1 MPEKQTR
8 LTLAMESGIPFPEMV
23 SEGVLTPTDSV
34 SLAGSGEDIANDAV
48 SSKGGDNGRPYDVLS
63 ESEGM
68 MTPASWSEVG
78 SVVSENDVQ
87 HNEPLRA

>member
-1 MPEKQTR
+1 MSPAAPMSE
-8 LTLAMESGIPFPEMV
+8 PEMV

-63 ESEGM
+63 ESE
-68 MTPASWSEVG
+68 
-78 SVVSENDVQ
+78 
-87 HNEPLRA
+87 